1 MNQPPKLWI
10 VAERPVRL
18 PSFCRKCRAVFE
30 KLMGDVSPEFEIGDL
45 ARPPLTY
52 QSTRTID
59 PGPEA
64 SAMASRRRW
73 IGERLGLVAII
84 EMDCFDV

>member
-30 KLMGDVSPEFEIGDL
+30 KLMGDVPPEFEIRDL
-45 ARPPLTY
+45 AQPPLRY

-59 PGPEA
+59 PGTLNFGDGLKAALELRA
-64 SAMASRRRW
+64 TSARRNY
-73 IGERLGLVAII
+73 
-84 EMDCFDV
+84 

>member
-30 KLMGDVSPEFEIGDL
+30 KLMGDVSPEFEIGDF
-45 ARPPLTY
+45 AWPPLAY

-59 PGPEA
+59 PGPRSFGDGLKA
-64 SAMASRRRW
+64 ALDLRTTSAHRN
-73 IGERLGLVAII
+73 
-84 EMDCFDV
+84 

>member
-30 KLMGDVSPEFEIGDL
+30 KLMGDVSPEFEIRDL
-45 ARPPLTY
+45 ARPPLAY

-59 PGPEA
+59 PGTRSFGDGLKAALELRTT
-64 SAMASRRRW
+64 SARRNY
-73 IGERLGLVAII
+73 
-84 EMDCFDV
+84 

>member
-30 KLMGDVSPEFEIGDL
+30 KLMGDVSPEFEIRDL

-52 QSTRTID
+52 QSTRTIGD
-59 PGPEA
+59 
-64 SAMASRRRW
+64 
-73 IGERLGLVAII
+73 GLKAALDLR
-84 EMDCFDV
+84 MTRAPRNYWYGLL